1 MRAPLLLL
9 LAALLAVAATSTVSA
24 HAEPV
29 EVKPGDGAVLTGPP
43 IEVVIIMSQD
53 MARREGANDIDVLDA
68 DGIEV
73 TRVSAVIDNANRRR
87 LSVPLPSS
95 LEPGTYTV
103 RWKTLSDE
111 DGDEASGELTFTYDP
126 SGTPDPGRER
136 LRDDLVPTRP
146 STEGDPA
153 PSLVIQNETGMSWV
167 LVVAVGVGMLALGA
181 GAGYLFS
188 QKRL

>member
-181 GAGYLFS
+181 GAGYIFV
-188 QKRL
+188 QKRP